1 MKRWLRGSAT
11 VLVLTVLAACQTA
24 PIKPAVWQAGSRDA
38 LNFVASGRLA
48 VKQNEKGSYANFD
61 WDSNGRMQQLSVNT
75 PLGNTVGELCQ
86 DGTGVVAT
94 ASNGEVYQAVTASE
108 LSERLMGF
116 AIPVESLD
124 LWAHGYY
131 AENTPHT
138 VDEQGR
144 LLQAGWK
151 IERQTDGEGHPRL
164 LVLDNQQLSIRLAF
178 NDYQTGA
185 SEADTTFCQ
194 RK

>member
-61 WDSNGRMQQLSVNT
+61 WDSNGRMQQLSVST

-94 ASNGEVYQAVTASE
+94 ASNGEVYQAATASE

-131 AENTPHT
+131 ADNQPHT

-151 IERQTDGEGHPRL
+151 IERQVDAEGHPRL
-164 LVLDNQQLSIRLAF
+164 LVLNNQQLSIRLAF

-185 SEADTTFCQ
+185 SALDSSTCQ
-194 RK
+194 R

>member
-1 MKRWLRGSAT
+1 MRGSAT
-11 VLVLTVLAACQTA
+11 VIVLTVLAACQTT
-24 PIKPAVWQAGSRDA
+24 PIKPNVWQAGSRDA
-38 LNFVASGRLA
+38 LNFNASGRLA
-48 VKQNEKGSYANFD
+48 VKQNDKGSYANFD
-61 WDSNGRMQQLSVNT
+61 WDSNGKMQQLSVNT

-86 DGTGVVAT
+86 DSSGVVAI
-94 ASNGEVYQAVTASE
+94 ASNGETYQAATASE

-131 AENTPHT
+131 ADNQPHT

-151 IERQTDGEGHPRL
+151 IERQVDAEGHPRL

-185 SEADTTFCQ
+185 SALDSSTCQ
-194 RK
+194 R

>member
-1 MKRWLRGSAT
+1 MKLWMRGSAT
-11 VLVLTVLAACQTA
+11 AIVLTLLAACQTT
-24 PIKPAVWQAGSRDA
+24 PIKPSTWQAGSRDA
-38 LNFVASGRLA
+38 LNFNASGRLA
-48 VKQNEKGSYANFD
+48 VKQNDKGSYANFD
-61 WDSNGRMQQLSVNT
+61 WDSNGKMQQLSVNT

-86 DGTGVVAT
+86 DSSGVVAT
-94 ASNGEVYQAVTASE
+94 ASNGETYQAATANE

-131 AENTPHT
+131 ADNQPHT

-151 IERQTDGEGHPRL
+151 IERQVGGEGHPRI

-185 SEADTTFCQ
+185 SALDSSTCQ
-194 RK
+194 R

>member
-94 ASNGEVYQAVTASE
+94 ASNGEVYQAATASE

-151 IERQTDGEGHPRL
+151 IERQTDGESHPRL

>member
-1 MKRWLRGSAT
+1 MKLWMRGSAT
-11 VLVLTVLAACQTA
+11 AIVLTLLAACQTT
-24 PIKPAVWQAGSRDA
+24 PIKPSTWQAGSRDA
-38 LNFVASGRLA
+38 LNFNASGRLA
-48 VKQNEKGSYANFD
+48 VKQNDKGSYANFD
-61 WDSNGRMQQLSVNT
+61 WDSNGKMQQLSVNT

-94 ASNGEVYQAVTASE
+94 ASNGEVYQAATASE

>member
-1 MKRWLRGSAT
+1 MKGWMRGSAT
-11 VLVLTVLAACQTA
+11 VIVLTLLAACQTT
-24 PIKPAVWQAGSRDA
+24 PIKPSTWQAGSRDA
-38 LNFVASGRLA
+38 LNFNASGRLA
-48 VKQNEKGSYANFD
+48 VKQNDKGSYANFD
-61 WDSNGRMQQLSVNT
+61 WDSNGKMQQLSVNT

-86 DGTGVVAT
+86 DSSGVVAT
-94 ASNGEVYQAVTASE
+94 ASNGETYQAATANE

-131 AENTPHT
+131 ADNQPHT

-151 IERQTDGEGHPRL
+151 IERQVGGEGHPRI

-185 SEADTTFCQ
+185 SALDSSTCQ
-194 RK
+194 R

>member
-1 MKRWLRGSAT
+1 MKGWMRGSAT
-11 VLVLTVLAACQTA
+11 VIVLTVLAACQTT
-24 PIKPAVWQAGSRDA
+24 PIKPNVWQAGSRDA
-38 LNFVASGRLA
+38 LNFNASGRLA
-48 VKQNEKGSYANFD
+48 VKQNDKGSYANFD
-61 WDSNGRMQQLSVNT
+61 WDSNGKMQQLSVNT

-86 DGTGVVAT
+86 DSSGVVAT
-94 ASNGEVYQAVTASE
+94 ASNGETYQAATASE

-131 AENTPHT
+131 ADNQPHT

-151 IERQTDGEGHPRL
+151 IERQVDAEGHPRL
-164 LVLDNQQLSIRLAF
+164 LVLNNQQLSIRLAF

-185 SEADTTFCQ
+185 SALNSSTCQ
-194 RK
+194 R

>member
-1 MKRWLRGSAT
+1 MKLWMRGSAT
-11 VLVLTVLAACQTA
+11 AIVVTLWAACQTT
-24 PIKPAVWQAGSRDA
+24 PIKPSTWQAGSRDA
-38 LNFVASGRLA
+38 LNFNASGRLA
-48 VKQNEKGSYANFD
+48 VKQNDKGSYANFD
-61 WDSNGRMQQLSVNT
+61 WDSNGKMQQLSVNT

-86 DGTGVVAT
+86 DSSGVVAT
-94 ASNGEVYQAVTASE
+94 ASNGETYQAATANE

-131 AENTPHT
+131 ADNQPHT

-151 IERQTDGEGHPRL
+151 IERQVGGEGHPRI

-178 NDYQTGA
+178 NDYQ
-185 SEADTTFCQ
+185 ADGSAADSTTCQ
-194 RK
+194 R

>member
-11 VLVLTVLAACQTA
+11 VLVLTVLTACQTA
-24 PIKPAVWQAGSRDA
+24 PIKRTVWQAGSRDA

-61 WDSNGRMQQLSVNT
+61 WDSNGKMQQLSVNT

-94 ASNGEVYQAVTASE
+94 ASNGEVYQAATASE

>member
-1 MKRWLRGSAT
+1 MKLWLRGSAT

-24 PIKPAVWQAGSRDA
+24 PIKPTTWQAGSRDA

-61 WDSNGRMQQLSVNT
+61 WDSNGKMQQLSVNT

-94 ASNGEVYQAVTASE
+94 ASNGEVYQAATASE

-131 AENTPHT
+131 AENTPHA

-151 IERQTDGEGHPRL
+151 IERQTDGESHPRL

-185 SEADTTFCQ
+185 SEADTTFCP

>member
-1 MKRWLRGSAT
+1 MKQWLRGSAT

-24 PIKPAVWQAGSRDA
+24 PIKPTVWQAGSRDA

-94 ASNGEVYQAVTASE
+94 ASNGEVYQAATASE

>member
-1 MKRWLRGSAT
+1 MKLWLRGSAT

-24 PIKPAVWQAGSRDA
+24 PIKPTVWQAGSRDA

-61 WDSNGRMQQLSVNT
+61 WDSNGKMQQLSVNT

-94 ASNGEVYQAVTASE
+94 ASNGEVYQAATASE

-151 IERQTDGEGHPRL
+151 IERQVDAEGHPRL

>member
-1 MKRWLRGSAT
+1 MRLWLRGSAT
-11 VLVLTVLAACQTA
+11 VLVLTVLAACQTT
-24 PIKPAVWQAGSRDA
+24 PIKPTTWQAGSRDA
-38 LNFVASGRLA
+38 LNFNASGRLA

-61 WDSNGRMQQLSVNT
+61 WDSNGKMQQLSVNT

-94 ASNGEVYQAVTASE
+94 ASNGEVYQAATASE

-185 SEADTTFCQ
+185 SEAGTTFCQ

>member
-61 WDSNGRMQQLSVNT
+61 WDSNGRMQQLSVST

-94 ASNGEVYQAVTASE
+94 ASHGEVYQAVTASE

>member
-61 WDSNGRMQQLSVNT
+61 WDSNGRMQQLSVST

>member
-1 MKRWLRGSAT
+1 MKGWMRGSAT
-11 VLVLTVLAACQTA
+11 VIVLTLLAACQTT
-24 PIKPAVWQAGSRDA
+24 PIKPTAWQVGSRDA
-38 LNFVASGRLA
+38 LNFNASGRLA
-48 VKQNEKGSYANFD
+48 VKQNDKGSYANFD
-61 WDSNGRMQQLSVNT
+61 WDSNGKMQQLSVNT

-86 DGTGVVAT
+86 DSRGVVAI
-94 ASNGEVYQAVTASE
+94 ASNGETYQAATASE

-131 AENTPHT
+131 ADNQPHT

-151 IERQTDGEGHPRL
+151 IERQVDAEGHPRL

-185 SEADTTFCQ
+185 SALDSSTCQ
-194 RK
+194 R

>member
-24 PIKPAVWQAGSRDA
+24 PIKPTVWQAGSRDA

-94 ASNGEVYQAVTASE
+94 ASNGEVYQAATASE

-151 IERQTDGEGHPRL
+151 IERQVDAEGHPRL

-178 NDYQTGA
+178 NDYQAGGSA
-185 SEADTTFCQ
+185 ADSTTCQ
-194 RK
+194 R

>member
-1 MKRWLRGSAT
+1 MKGWMRGSAT
-11 VLVLTVLAACQTA
+11 VIVLTVLAACQTT
-24 PIKPAVWQAGSRDA
+24 PIKPTAWQVGSRDA
-38 LNFVASGRLA
+38 LNFNASGRLA
-48 VKQNEKGSYANFD
+48 VKQNDKGSYANFD
-61 WDSNGRMQQLSVNT
+61 WDSNGKMQQLSVNT

-86 DGTGVVAT
+86 DSRGVVAI
-94 ASNGEVYQAVTASE
+94 ASNGETYQAATASE

-131 AENTPHT
+131 ADNQPHT

-151 IERQTDGEGHPRL
+151 IERQVDAEGHPRL

-185 SEADTTFCQ
+185 SALDSSTCQ
-194 RK
+194 R

>member
-1 MKRWLRGSAT
+1 MKLWMRGSAT
-11 VLVLTVLAACQTA
+11 AIVLTLLAACQTT
-24 PIKPAVWQAGSRDA
+24 PIKPSTWQAGSRDA
-38 LNFVASGRLA
+38 LNFNASGRLA
-48 VKQNEKGSYANFD
+48 VKQNDKGSYANFD
-61 WDSNGRMQQLSVNT
+61 WDSNGKMQQLSVNT

-86 DGTGVVAT
+86 DSSGVVAT
-94 ASNGEVYQAVTASE
+94 ASNGETYQAATANE

-131 AENTPHT
+131 ADNQPNT

-151 IERQTDGEGHPRL
+151 IERQVDGEGHPRL

-178 NDYQTGA
+178 NDYQAGGSA
-185 SEADTTFCQ
+185 ADSTTCQ
-194 RK
+194 R